1 MQGHFNLFTAGCVF
15 FLTEAHFVSA
25 LNLHAQSYAEQEL
38 CSMQKPFS
46 AAEVFFH
53 FRKNMS
59 EKFAVLPLAVK
70 CPLEMKQE
78 LREQK
83 PK

>member
-1 MQGHFNLFTAGCVF
+1 
-15 FLTEAHFVSA
+15 
-25 LNLHAQSYAEQEL
+25 
-38 CSMQKPFS
+38 MQKPFS
-46 AAEVFFH
+46 AAEGFFH

-78 LREQK
+78 LNEQD
-83 PK
+83 PI